1 MHKWMR
7 DDDEVRPPGAYILLE
22 AMGMRKS
29 SQQVQYSQHT
39 QQEVMPDLRI
49 VPLTSLVP
57 HEEHDAQRSEPLI
70 ERIREAGTWLNP
82 PVVAPMGD
90 GRFVILDGAN
100 RHYALGAL
108 GYQYILVQVV
118 EYESVSVQLETW
130 HHIISGMSW
139 VNFLRNLLPI
149 DGLTVVCTDLLTARA
164 ALARREVLAYTALN
178 DDNAYTL
185 SAEHMADATIAR
197 RTALL
202 CEIVDTYKARGVL
215 NRISTDALG
224 EARHL
229 YPKGVA
235 IVVFPHYQ
243 PVEILVA
250 ARNGVHLPPGISRHI
265 IRGRAMRL
273 HYPQETLREN
283 GESLED
289 KNAELQSWIQAR
301 LAEKR
306 VRYYAEPTYLFDE

>member
-1 MHKWMR
+1 MNKSGQN
-7 DDDEVRPPGAYILLE
+7 DPQE
-22 AMGMRKS
+22 A
-29 SQQVQYSQHT
+29 
-39 QQEVMPDLRI
+39 MPDLRI
-49 VPLTSLVP
+49 VRLSSLVP

-70 ERIREAGTWLNP
+70 GRIESAGTWLNP

-108 GYQYILVQVV
+108 GYDYILVQVV
-118 EYESVSVQLETW
+118 EYESANVQLETW
-130 HHIISGMSW
+130 HHIVSGLSW
-139 VNFLRNLLPI
+139 FKFLRNLLAI
-149 DGLTVVCTDLLTARA
+149 RGLSVVCTDLLSARA
-164 ALARREVLAYTALN
+164 ALARREVLAYAVLHEE
-178 DDNAYTL
+178 NAFTL
-185 SAEHMADATIAR
+185 SPDNLAETTIAG

-202 CEIVDTYKARGVL
+202 REIVNTYKHHGVL

-224 EARHL
+224 EARNL
-229 YPKGVA
+229 YPNAVA
-235 IVVFPHYQ
+235 IIVFPHYQ

-273 HYPQETLREN
+273 HYPLEALREN
-283 GESLED
+283 GESLD
-289 KNAELQSWIQAR
+289 FKNAQLQSWLQAR